1 MVHPSPSVTPT
12 TDHAGNA
19 AAADLL
25 RSLASPARVAIVL
38 SLRERSM
45 CVHELVDALHLNQPQ
60 VSQHLS
66 VLKKSGVV
74 VGTRRGR
81 EIDYA
86 LADDHVAHIVV
97 DALIHASELREAK
110 Q

>member
-1 MVHPSPSVTPT
+1 MAHPILRPST
-12 TDHAGNA
+12 TDHAGHT

-25 RSLASPARVAIVL
+25 RALAAPARVAIVL

-97 DALIHASELREAK
+97 DALVHAAELREARS
-110 Q
+110 

>member
-1 MVHPSPSVTPT
+1 MAQPT
-12 TDHAGNA
+12 APA
-19 AAADLL
+19 ALSADPKAHSAASELL
-25 RSLASPARVAIVL
+25 RALAAPARVAIVL
-38 SLRERSM
+38 SLQERSM

-74 VGTRRGR
+74 IGNRRGR
-81 EIDYA
+81 EIEYS

-97 DALIHASELREAK
+97 DALVHATERRETAP
-110 Q
+110 